1 MKNVLFKET
10 NDRILELNLEGIE
23 HYKNVSG
30 KNFTLDFENGIETI
44 KKDLLKNVEI
54 KKHKEL
60 RGKFVQHY
68 GNVNMCK
75 INGIWLKL
83 TTIKNIIP
91 KQFLVYDSQD
101 KKFFKISNLEK
112 TQFAIISGFRFL

>member
-1 MKNVLFKET
+1 MKNILFKET

-23 HYKNVSG
+23 YYKNVSG
-30 KNFTLDFENGIETI
+30 KNFNLNFENGIETT
-44 KKDLLKNVEI
+44 KKELLKNVEI

-60 RGKFVQHY
+60 RGKYVQNY

-91 KQFLVYDSQD
+91 KRFIVYDNQG

>member
-30 KNFTLDFENGIETI
+30 KNFTLDFENGIETT

-60 RGKFVQHY
+60 RGKFVQNY
-68 GNVNMCK
+68 GNINLCK
-75 INGIWLKL
+75 INGMWLKL

>member
-23 HYKNVSG
+23 YYKNVSG
-30 KNFTLDFENGIETI
+30 KNFNLDIENGIETT
-44 KKDLLKNVEI
+44 KEDLLKNIEI
-54 KKHKEL
+54 KKHKDL
-60 RGKFVQHY
+60 IGKFIQNY

-83 TTIKNIIP
+83 ITIKNIIP
-91 KQFLVYDSQD
+91 QRFIVYDNQG
-101 KKFFKISNLEK
+101 KGFFKISNLEK
-112 TQFAIISGFRFL
+112 TQFAIIAGFRFL